1 MTQVTITDFRKNL
14 KKYSIL
20 AQKEDLEIVN
30 RKEVVFIV
38 KGPRSSKMDAFNALM
53 GAARS
58 DVPYE
63 EILKERIKEL

>member
-1 MTQVTITDFRKNL
+1 MTQVNITDFRNNL

-30 RKEVVFIV
+30 RGEVVFIV
-38 KGPRSSKMDAFNALM
+38 KGPKSNKMDAFNALM
-53 GAARS
+53 GSAPS
-58 DVPYE
+58 DIPYE